1 MARIDVD
8 QIYEVTKEHY
18 NKAKNSL
25 TIVHRALYESASAIS
40 DTIPGYKAD
49 FLEFG
54 SYAKDNFTVLF
65 VDMRNST
72 KRAEKLG
79 AEKTFLSMHAYIPA
93 LLQVVE
99 CYQGKVVDIMGDGI
113 MVFFGGR
120 SSGMA
125 KNLAVQNAGLCGK
138 DMLCVREKVINPI
151 LKEDDI
157 DMYVISNTTK
167 ANGAS
172 VIVYSDALQQVAE
185 NLGSDLYI
193 LPSSIHEVLALP
205 VGNKDVD
212 SLEEMVRCV
221 NQTEV
226 SPTEVLSDNVY
237 KYDAESR
244 TLSLASAKAETVKE
258 TAVCEPSGYTGTV
271 NEVARPRH
279 HR

>member
-25 TIVHRALYESASAIS
+25 TIVHKALYESASAIS

-54 SYAKDNFTVLF
+54 SYTKDNFAVLF

-79 AEKTFLSMHAYIPA
+79 EEKTFLSMHAYIPA

-157 DMYVISNTTK
+157 EWEIDFGVGV
-167 ANGAS
+167 AFGD
-172 VIVYSDALQQVAE
+172 VIVTKIGVEQFYDVKAF
-185 NLGSDLYI
+185 
-193 LPSSIHEVLALP
+193 
-205 VGNKDVD
+205 GN
-212 SLEEMVRCV
+212 CV
-221 NQTEV
+221 NKASKYSNECNKVKV
-226 SPTEVLSDNVY
+226 SKQIKKMWPCSEHGKIKFVPTRDN
-237 KYDAESR
+237 E
-244 TLSLASAKAETVKE
+244 
-258 TAVCEPSGYTGTV
+258 GYYL
-271 NEVARPRH
+271 N
-279 HR
+279 

>member
-54 SYAKDNFTVLF
+54 SYTKDNFAVLF

-113 MVFFGGR
+113 MVFFGGH

-125 KNLAVQNAGLCGK
+125 KKIAVQNAGLCGK

-151 LKEDDI
+151 LKEDGIEWKI
-157 DMYVISNTTK
+157 DFGVGV
-167 ANGAS
+167 AFGD
-172 VIVYSDALQQVAE
+172 VIVTKIGVEQFYDVKAF
-185 NLGSDLYI
+185 
-193 LPSSIHEVLALP
+193 
-205 VGNKDVD
+205 GN
-212 SLEEMVRCV
+212 CV
-221 NQTEV
+221 NKASKYSNECNKIKV
-226 SPTEVLSDNVY
+226 SKQIKHMWPRSEHGKIKFVPTRDN
-237 KYDAESR
+237 E
-244 TLSLASAKAETVKE
+244 
-258 TAVCEPSGYTGTV
+258 GYYL
-271 NEVARPRH
+271 N
-279 HR
+279 